1 MEFDLV
7 TLGILFIFALFG
19 GIISAKTKQPLVI
32 GLLIVGAL
40 IGPAALN
47 LVNSPEL
54 TDFMIE
60 IGAILLLFITGLE
73 FEIGKLFKIGV
84 KAIITTLLKV
94 GIVFF
99 LGFLVTVLLG
109 YSVGVG
115 IFIGVII
122 SFSSTVVILKVLQE
136 KQMIERNEIPFLVA
150 VLIIEDI
157 IAVAFL
163 TFFYALQNSSSG
175 INVISVVNNIVVSI
189 IILIIVY
196 AVCLRIIKPIIDWVL
211 KNTAEDT
218 IIFIDLGIMVGFS
231 YLAYYL
237 NLSTALGAFL
247 AGSLVASLPNAK
259 LFEKT
264 ITPFTLMFSSLFF
277 ISVGTLINFEAIIE
291 NLLLVIVLLIVTV
304 FSRFIGIGL
313 ITNIFANFK
322 KEQIFF
328 SSIAMFSVG
337 EFALLVARESRGFN
351 LGVDLVSI
359 ASVVIFIS
367 ALIMSFAIR
376 SYTKS
381 YEFVRSAT
389 PWRLR
394 KINMKMDSISNF
406 IHLAFQ
412 EIDTEN
418 THTLRLKKSTI
429 TALLS
434 IVNIIFV
441 HYFWTKITIT
451 LQGTLHY
458 IALALFL
465 LIELILVY
473 LLYIHTRIAIK
484 TLLIVFVNMNMR
496 GTLKKSKHLL
506 WLLFLFFVFAL
517 SALYSPL
524 LLFLF
529 NLSLKLLII
538 PGIFILVSIFLLIKI
553 IQEIHSGF
561 TYTGAANYPHFEKLK
576 SRNF

>member
-7 TLGILFIFALFG
+7 TLGILFVFALFG

-32 GLLIVGAL
+32 GLLVVGAL
-40 IGPAALN
+40 IGPSLLN

-60 IGAILLLFITGLE
+60 MGAILLLFITGLE
-73 FEIGKLFKIGV
+73 FEVSKLFKIGI

-99 LGFLVTVLLG
+99 LGFLVTVMLG
-109 YSVGVG
+109 YSTGVG

-163 TFFYALQNSSSG
+163 TFFYALQNNSSG
-175 INVISVVNNIVVSI
+175 INVASVVNNIVVSI

-196 AVCLRIIKPIIDWVL
+196 AVCLRIIKPIIAWVL

-277 ISVGTLINFEAIIE
+277 ISIGTLIDFRAIIE
-291 NLLLVIVLLIVTV
+291 NWLLVIVLLVVTV
-304 FSRFIGIGL
+304 ISRFIGIGL
-313 ITNIFANFK
+313 ITNIFANFQ

-359 ASVVIFIS
+359 SSVVIFVS
-367 ALIMSFAIR
+367 ALLMSLAIR
-376 SYTKS
+376 KYTQS
-381 YEFVRSAT
+381 YEFVKAAT

-394 KINMKMDSISNF
+394 KINMKMESISNF

-418 THTLRLKKSTI
+418 AHTIRLKKSTI

-434 IVNIIFV
+434 IINVIFV
-441 HYFWTKITIT
+441 HYFWTKIAY
-451 LQGTLHY
+451 TLHGTEY
-458 IALALFL
+458 YAAFGMFL
-465 LIELILVY
+465 LIEIILIY
-473 LLYIHTRIAIK
+473 LLYVHTRIAIR
-484 TLLIVFVNMNMR
+484 TLLIVFVNMNLR

-506 WLLFLFFVFAL
+506 WHLFLFFVFSI

-529 NLSLKLLII
+529 DLQLKLLII
-538 PGIFILVSIFLLIKI
+538 PGLFILLSIFLLIKI
-553 IQEIHSGF
+553 IKEIHSGF
-561 TYTGAANYPHFEKLK
+561 TYTGVTNYAHFQRLK